1 MLGTVNLAK
10 YLLAVEVMDPGEEPT
25 TANSV
30 SEF

>member
-1 MLGTVNLAK
+1 MLGTVNLDK
-10 YLLAVEVMDPGEEPT
+10 YLLAAEVMDPGEEPT